1 MSINFHA
8 YQCRNYLLSDYE
20 EIEKQWHSEFTDYNP
35 DRVMKILNLER
46 DDMYLYI
53 RYFQTLYRMNLK
65 NGVLEKQTE
74 PDTSSELMKQPKQKK
89 QFVSGAFSGTSC
101 LPDQHAGKL
110 YMMEPE
116 SELPGENGWTGR
128 VYFNESMV
136 IYHLLHYVKDHPE
149 NSGVWIPNSRLD
161 TRAARNDQREDLL
174 FTSFCT
180 QFSGKTDLLELA
192 CKKLNGTPVQT
203 KADLSYQFHA
213 FPQVPLQLLFWDADE
228 DFPAQV
234 QILVDQHITDYVH
247 LETTGCMVSD
257 LFERLNEV
265 LS

>member
-1 MSINFHA
+1 MPI
-8 YQCRNYLLSDYE
+8 RNYLLSDYE

-53 RYFQTLYRMNLK
+53 RYFQTFYRMNLK
-65 NGVLEKQTE
+65 NGVLEKQT
-74 PDTSSELMKQPKQKK
+74 
-89 QFVSGAFSGTSC
+89 
-101 LPDQHAGKL
+101 
-110 YMMEPE
+110 EPE

-213 FPQVPLQLLFWDADE
+213 FPQVPMQLLFWDADE

-247 LETTGCMVSD
+247 PETTGCMVSD
-257 LFERLNEV
+257 LFERLNDV

>member
-74 PDTSSELMKQPKQKK
+74 P
-89 QFVSGAFSGTSC
+89 
-101 LPDQHAGKL
+101 
-110 YMMEPE
+110 E
-116 SELPGENGWTGR
+116 SELPGENGWTGC

-257 LFERLNEV
+257 LFERLNDV

>member
-65 NGVLEKQTE
+65 NGVLEKQT
-74 PDTSSELMKQPKQKK
+74 
-89 QFVSGAFSGTSC
+89 
-101 LPDQHAGKL
+101 
-110 YMMEPE
+110 EPE